1 MAYSAIT
8 QITGSFNKAVNEA
21 GTNGIPQG
29 LTRYFGGHSR
39 TNHPYVNGYWQ
50 YFVAPPSKL
59 FSTVADTAV
68 KWFHATAEG
77 FTPPSRNLNKADLPG
92 QGGVGSSFVTGQSLM
107 RNYTVTCREYRDL
120 PMMKLIELW
129 TSIIV
134 PYIGVSEFGGADW
147 MAKTYKGHA
156 FAIFT
161 KPVADPSS
169 QITEASIEEVYY
181 FDGVWPENNPTDS
194 LSQDISANDI
204 VQYSVNFSF
213 DGWPLTKSDDGVV
226 AAAVSVLSAYQYQST
241 YDIYTSDLTSMSS
254 SG

>member
-8 QITGSFNKAVNEA
+8 NISSSFTNAVGKA
-21 GTNGIPQG
+21 GTTGTPQG

-50 YFVAPPSKL
+50 FFIAPPSKL
-59 FSTVADTAV
+59 FSAVASDAQ
-68 KWFHATAEG
+68 KWFHSTAEG

-107 RNYTVTCREYRDL
+107 RNFTVTHREYRDL
-120 PMMKLIELW
+120 PMMKLLELW
-129 TSIIV
+129 TSIII
-134 PYIGVSEFGGADW
+134 PYTGVSEFGGNDW
-147 MAKTYKGHA
+147 QAKSYKGHA
-156 FAIFT
+156 FAILT
-161 KPVADPSS
+161 KPVADPTSM
-169 QITEASIEEVYY
+169 ITAESVEEVYY

-204 VQYSVNFSF
+204 VQYSVNYSF
-213 DGWPLTKSDDGVV
+213 DGWPLTKSDAGVV
-226 AAAVSVLSAYQYQST
+226 DAAVAALNAYTYQAT

-254 SG
+254 T